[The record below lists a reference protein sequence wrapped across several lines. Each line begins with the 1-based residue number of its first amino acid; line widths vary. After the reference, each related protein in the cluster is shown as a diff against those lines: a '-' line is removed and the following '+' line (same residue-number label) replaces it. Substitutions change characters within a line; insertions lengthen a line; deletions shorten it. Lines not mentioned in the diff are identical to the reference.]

1 MRYGKRQVPLCPD
14 AMQAILAEPRGF
26 CAGVVR
32 AIDIVERA
40 LELYGPPVY
49 VLHEIVHNPHVVD
62 GLRARGA
69 IFVETVD
76 EIPPGARAI
85 FSAHG
90 VADSVVAAAAERGLR
105 SIDATCPLVTRVH
118 GRAQRYANQDYD
130 VVIVGHV
137 GHPEV
142 EGTRGSVN
150 GRVHVVGEPQEV
162 AGLVV
167 KDPAR
172 VAYVTQT
179 TLSLDDTREVIDALK
194 DRFPAARG
202 PDTDDIC
209 YATQNRQNAVKALL
223 ADIDVLLVVGARN
236 SSNSNRLRE
245 VGTRAGKPAWL
256 VNDASELDPTWFKPE
271 SRVGITA
278 GASTPQRLVDEVLE
292 RLRSLGLDA
301 VHTQV
306 ADAEEAIFRLPPELA
321 RPGRGRLP
329 ADLR

>member
-1 MRYGKRQVPLCPD
+1 
-14 AMQAILAEPRGF
+14 MQAILAEPRGF

-76 EIPPGARAI
+76 ESPPGARAI

-301 VHTQV
+301 VHTQA

>member
-1 MRYGKRQVPLCPD
+1 
-14 AMQAILAEPRGF
+14 MQAILAEPRGF

-301 VHTQV
+301 VHTQA

>member
-1 MRYGKRQVPLCPD
+1 
-14 AMQAILAEPRGF
+14 MQAILAEPRGF

-62 GLRARGA
+62 GLRSRGA

-90 VADSVVAAAAERGLR
+90 VADSVVAAAAARGLR
-105 SIDATCPLVTRVH
+105 SIDATCPLVTKVH
-118 GRAQRYANQDYD
+118 GQAQRYANQNYD
-130 VVIVGHV
+130 VVIVGHA

-142 EGTRGSVN
+142 EGTRGSVR
-150 GRVHVVGEPQEV
+150 GRVHVVGEPAEV
-162 AGLVV
+162 DTLIVA
-167 KDPAR
+167 DPAR

-179 TLSLDDTREVIDALK
+179 TLSMDDTRDVIEALK
-194 DRFPAARG
+194 KRFPAARG
-202 PDTDDIC
+202 PDTNDIC

-245 VGTRAGKPAWL
+245 VGERAGKAAYL
-256 VNDASELDPTWFKPE
+256 VNDASELDAAWFRPDT
-271 SRVGITA
+271 RVGITA
-278 GASTPQRLVDEVLE
+278 GASTPQRLVDAVIA
-292 RLRSLGLDA
+292 RLQDWGLAA
-301 VHTQV
+301 VDTQV
-306 ADAEEAIFRLPPELA
+306 GIAEEAIFRLPPELA
-321 RPGRGRLP
+321 RPDRGRLP

>member
-1 MRYGKRQVPLCPD
+1 
-14 AMQAILAEPRGF
+14 MQAILAEPRGF

-62 GLRARGA
+62 DLRSRGA

-90 VADSVVAAAAERGLR
+90 VADSVVAAAAARGLR
-105 SIDATCPLVTRVH
+105 SIDATCPLVTKVH
-118 GRAQRYANQDYD
+118 GQAQRYANQGYD
-130 VVIVGHV
+130 VVIVGHT

-142 EGTRGSVN
+142 EGTRGSVR
-150 GRVHVVGEPQEV
+150 GRVHVVGEPTEV
-162 AGLVV
+162 DTLVV
-167 KDPAR
+167 ADPAR

-179 TLSLDDTREVIDALK
+179 TLSMDDTRDVIDALK
-194 DRFPAARG
+194 KRFPAARG
-202 PDTDDIC
+202 PDTNDIC

-223 ADIDVLLVVGARN
+223 DDIDVLLVVGARN

-245 VGTRAGKPAWL
+245 VGERAGKAAYL
-256 VNDASELDPTWFKPE
+256 VNDASELDAAWFQPDT
-271 SRVGITA
+271 RIGITA
-278 GASTPQRLVDEVLE
+278 GASTPQRLVDAVIE
-292 RLRSLGLDA
+292 RLQTWGLGA
-301 VHTQV
+301 VDTQLGI
-306 ADAEEAIFRLPPELA
+306 AEEAIFRLPPELA
-321 RPGRGRLP
+321 RPDRGRLP

>member
-1 MRYGKRQVPLCPD
+1 
-14 AMQAILAEPRGF
+14 MQAILAEPRGF

-62 GLRARGA
+62 GLRSRGA

-90 VADSVVAAAAERGLR
+90 VADSVVAAAAARGLR
-105 SIDATCPLVTRVH
+105 SIDATCPLVTKVH
-118 GRAQRYANQDYD
+118 GQAQRYANQNYD
-130 VVIVGHV
+130 VVIVGHA

-142 EGTRGSVN
+142 EGTRGSVR
-150 GRVHVVGEPQEV
+150 GRVHVVGEPAEV
-162 AGLVV
+162 DTLVV
-167 KDPAR
+167 ADPAR

-179 TLSLDDTREVIDALK
+179 TLSMDDTRDVIEALK
-194 DRFPAARG
+194 KRFPAARG
-202 PDTDDIC
+202 PDTNDIC

-245 VGTRAGKPAWL
+245 VGERAGKAAYL
-256 VNDASELDPTWFKPE
+256 VNDASELDAAWFRPDT
-271 SRVGITA
+271 RVGITA
-278 GASTPQRLVDEVLE
+278 GASTPQRLVDAVIA
-292 RLRSLGLDA
+292 RLQDWGLAA
-301 VHTQV
+301 VDTQV
-306 ADAEEAIFRLPPELA
+306 GIAEEAIFRLPPELA
-321 RPGRGRLP
+321 RPDRGRLP

>member
-1 MRYGKRQVPLCPD
+1 
-14 AMQAILAEPRGF
+14 MQAILAEPRGF

-62 GLRARGA
+62 GLRSRGA

-90 VADSVVAAAAERGLR
+90 VADSVVAAAAARGLR
-105 SIDATCPLVTRVH
+105 SIDATCPLVTKVH
-118 GRAQRYANQDYD
+118 GQAQRYANQDYD
-130 VVIVGHV
+130 VVIVGHA

-142 EGTRGSVN
+142 EGTRGSVR
-150 GRVHVVGEPQEV
+150 GRVHVVGEPTDV
-162 AGLVV
+162 DTLVV
-167 KDPAR
+167 ADPAR

-179 TLSLDDTREVIDALK
+179 TLSLDDTREVIEALK
-194 DRFPAARG
+194 RRFPAARG
-202 PDTDDIC
+202 PDTNDIC

-223 ADIDVLLVVGARN
+223 DDIDLLLVVGARN
-236 SSNSNRLRE
+236 SSNANRLRE
-245 VGTRAGKPAWL
+245 VGARAGKAAYL
-256 VNDASELDPTWFKPE
+256 INDASELDAAWFRPDT
-271 SRVGITA
+271 RIGITA
-278 GASTPQRLVDEVLE
+278 GASTPQRLVDAVIE
-292 RLRSLGLDA
+292 RLQTWGLGA
-301 VHTQV
+301 VDTQV
-306 ADAEEAIFRLPPELA
+306 GIAEVAIFRLPPELA
-321 RPGRGRLP
+321 RPDRGRLP

>member
-1 MRYGKRQVPLCPD
+1 
-14 AMQAILAEPRGF
+14 MQAILAEPRGF

>member
-1 MRYGKRQVPLCPD
+1 
-14 AMQAILAEPRGF
+14 MQAILAEPRGF

-194 DRFPAARG
+194 NRFPAARG

-301 VHTQV
+301 VHTQA

>member
-1 MRYGKRQVPLCPD
+1 
-14 AMQAILAEPRGF
+14 MQAILAEPRGF

-62 GLRARGA
+62 GLRSRGA

-90 VADSVVAAAAERGLR
+90 VSDSVVEAAAARGLR
-105 SIDATCPLVTRVH
+105 SIDATCPLVTKVH
-118 GRAQRYANQDYD
+118 GQAQRYANQDYD
-130 VVIVGHV
+130 VVIVGHA

-142 EGTRGSVN
+142 EGTRGSVR
-150 GRVHVVGEPQEV
+150 GRVHVVGEPAEV
-162 AGLVV
+162 DTLVV
-167 KDPAR
+167 ADPAR

-179 TLSLDDTREVIDALK
+179 TLSLDDTRDVIDALK
-194 DRFPAARG
+194 KRFPAARG
-202 PDTDDIC
+202 PDTNDIC

-245 VGTRAGKPAWL
+245 VGERAGKAAYLLGDAADLDPAWFGP
-256 VNDASELDPTWFKPE
+256 DT
-271 SRVGITA
+271 RIGITA
-278 GASTPQRLVDEVLE
+278 GASTPQRLVDAVIEGLKVM
-292 RLRSLGLDA
+292 GLDA
-301 VHTQV
+301 IDTQV
-306 ADAEEAIFRLPPELA
+306 GVAEEAIFRLPPELA

>member
-1 MRYGKRQVPLCPD
+1 
-14 AMQAILAEPRGF
+14 MQAILAEPRGF

-62 GLRARGA
+62 DLRSRGA

-90 VADSVVAAAAERGLR
+90 VADSVVEAAAARGLR
-105 SIDATCPLVTRVH
+105 SIDATCPLVTKVH
-118 GRAQRYANQDYD
+118 GQAQRYANQDYD
-130 VVIVGHV
+130 VVIVGHA

-142 EGTRGSVN
+142 EGTRGSVR
-150 GRVHVVGEPQEV
+150 GRVHVVGEPAEV
-162 AGLVV
+162 DTLVV
-167 KDPAR
+167 ADPAR

-179 TLSLDDTREVIDALK
+179 TLSMDDTRDVIDALK
-194 DRFPAARG
+194 ARFPAARG
-202 PDTDDIC
+202 PDTNDIC

-223 ADIDVLLVVGARN
+223 ADIDVLLVVGAHN

-245 VGTRAGKPAWL
+245 VGERAGKAAYLLGDAADLDPAWFGP
-256 VNDASELDPTWFKPE
+256 DT
-271 SRVGITA
+271 RIGITA
-278 GASTPQRLVDEVLE
+278 GASTPQRLVDAVIE
-292 RLRSLGLDA
+292 RLKGLGLDA
-301 VHTQV
+301 IDTQV
-306 ADAEEAIFRLPPELA
+306 GVAEEAIFRLPPELA

>member
-1 MRYGKRQVPLCPD
+1 
-14 AMQAILAEPRGF
+14 MQAILAEPRGF

-62 GLRARGA
+62 DLRSRGA

-90 VADSVVAAAAERGLR
+90 VADSVVEAAAARGLR
-105 SIDATCPLVTRVH
+105 SIDATCPLVTKVH
-118 GRAQRYANQDYD
+118 GQAQRYANQDYD
-130 VVIVGHV
+130 VVIVGHT

-142 EGTRGSVN
+142 EGTRGSVR
-150 GRVHVVGEPQEV
+150 GRVHVVGEPTEV
-162 AGLVV
+162 DTLVV
-167 KDPAR
+167 ADPAR

-179 TLSLDDTREVIDALK
+179 TLSMDDTRDVIDALK
-194 DRFPAARG
+194 KRFPAARG
-202 PDTDDIC
+202 PDTNDIC

-223 ADIDVLLVVGARN
+223 DDIDVLLVVGARN

-245 VGTRAGKPAWL
+245 VGERAGKAAYL
-256 VNDASELDPTWFKPE
+256 VNDASELDAAWFQPDT
-271 SRVGITA
+271 RIGITA
-278 GASTPQRLVDEVLE
+278 GASTPQRLVDAVIE
-292 RLRSLGLDA
+292 RLQTWGLGA
-301 VHTQV
+301 VDTQLGI
-306 ADAEEAIFRLPPELA
+306 AEEAIFRLPPELA
-321 RPGRGRLP
+321 RPDRGRLP

>member
-1 MRYGKRQVPLCPD
+1 
-14 AMQAILAEPRGF
+14 MQAILAEPRGF

-62 GLRARGA
+62 GLRSRGA

-90 VADSVVAAAAERGLR
+90 VADSVVAAAAARGLR
-105 SIDATCPLVTRVH
+105 SIDATCPLVTKVH
-118 GRAQRYANQDYD
+118 GQAQRYANQNYD
-130 VVIVGHV
+130 VVIVGHA

-142 EGTRGSVN
+142 EGTRGSVR
-150 GRVHVVGEPQEV
+150 GRVHVVGEPAEV
-162 AGLVV
+162 DTLVV
-167 KDPAR
+167 ADPAR

-179 TLSLDDTREVIDALK
+179 TLSMDDTRDVIEALK
-194 DRFPAARG
+194 RRFPAARG
-202 PDTDDIC
+202 PDTNDIC

-245 VGTRAGKPAWL
+245 VGERAGKAAYL
-256 VNDASELDPTWFKPE
+256 VNDASELDAAWFRPDT
-271 SRVGITA
+271 RVGITA
-278 GASTPQRLVDEVLE
+278 GASTPQRLVDAVIA
-292 RLRSLGLDA
+292 RLQDWGLAA
-301 VHTQV
+301 VDTQV
-306 ADAEEAIFRLPPELA
+306 GIAEEAIFRLPPELA
-321 RPGRGRLP
+321 RPDRGRLP

>member
-1 MRYGKRQVPLCPD
+1 
-14 AMQAILAEPRGF
+14 MQAILAEPRGF

-62 GLRARGA
+62 GLRSRGA

-90 VADSVVAAAAERGLR
+90 VADSVVAAAAARGLR
-105 SIDATCPLVTRVH
+105 SIDATCPLVTKVH
-118 GRAQRYANQDYD
+118 GQAQRYANQNYD
-130 VVIVGHV
+130 VVIVGHA

-142 EGTRGSVN
+142 EGTRGSVR
-150 GRVHVVGEPQEV
+150 GRVHVVGEPAEV
-162 AGLVV
+162 DTLVV
-167 KDPAR
+167 ADPAR

-179 TLSLDDTREVIDALK
+179 TLSMDDTRDVIEALK
-194 DRFPAARG
+194 KRFPAARG
-202 PDTDDIC
+202 PDTNDIC

-245 VGTRAGKPAWL
+245 VGERAGKAAYL
-256 VNDASELDPTWFKPE
+256 VNDASELDAAWFRPDT
-271 SRVGITA
+271 RIGITA
-278 GASTPQRLVDEVLE
+278 GASTPQRLVDAVIA
-292 RLRSLGLDA
+292 RLQDWGLAA
-301 VHTQV
+301 VDTQV
-306 ADAEEAIFRLPPELA
+306 GIAEEAIFRLPPELA
-321 RPGRGRLP
+321 RPDRGRLP